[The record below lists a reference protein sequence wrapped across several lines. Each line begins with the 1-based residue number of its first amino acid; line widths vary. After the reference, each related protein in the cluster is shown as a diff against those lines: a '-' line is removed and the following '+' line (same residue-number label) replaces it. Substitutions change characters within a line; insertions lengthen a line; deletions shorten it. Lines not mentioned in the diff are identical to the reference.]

1 MGSFLSAAVSA
12 RGYNTAAIHQIQI
25 LEFMLR
31 QCPPMPV
38 GQITEPKVSDSNTQK
53 MYDAVSDG
61 LKHAPN
67 LPIYS
72 LPQDNAKTRRRERTK
87 ACNLR
92 ALAIKNNS
100 AQQLWSKRRIPGSI
114 QCDLIF
120 FVDFETGVGEPLG
133 QFAIVCQ
140 KQQTFCLRIETSD
153 NEESRKFL
161 RQEIKDGVARMEIF
175 SSRNESAGFMQHD
188 RKGWSA
194 ANKFMID
201 LDVVSRPCLR
211 TEVCT
216 DLAIDCYAARSDQL
230 IAMPT

>member
-1 MGSFLSAAVSA
+1 M
-12 RGYNTAAIHQIQI
+12 QI

-31 QCPPMPV
+31 ERPPMPA
-38 GQITEPKVSDSNTQK
+38 GQIAEPKISDSNTQK
-53 MYDAVSDG
+53 MFDAVSDG

-72 LPQDNAKTRRRERTK
+72 LPQDNAKTRRREETK
-87 ACNLR
+87 ARNLR

-100 AQQLWSKRRIPGSI
+100 AQQLWSKRRIPWSI

-120 FVDFETGVGEPLG
+120 LVDLETGVGESLG
-133 QFAIVCQ
+133 QFAIVRQ

-153 NEESRKFL
+153 IEESRKFF
-161 RQEIKDGVARMEIF
+161 RQEIKDHVARMEIF
-175 SSRNESAGFMQHD
+175 SSRNESAGLMQHD

-201 LDVVSRPCLR
+201 LDVVARPWLR
-211 TEVCT
+211 TEVCA

>member
-1 MGSFLSAAVSA
+1 
-12 RGYNTAAIHQIQI
+12 
-25 LEFMLR
+25 
-31 QCPPMPV
+31 MPA

-53 MYDAVSDG
+53 MYDAVSDS

-153 NEESRKFL
+153 NEESRKLL
-161 RQEIKDGVARMEIF
+161 RQEIKDGVARMEVF

-211 TEVCT
+211 TEACA
-216 DLAIDCYAARSDQL
+216 DLAVDCYAARSDQL

>member
-1 MGSFLSAAVSA
+1 
-12 RGYNTAAIHQIQI
+12 
-25 LEFMLR
+25 MLR
-31 QCPPMPV
+31 ERPPIPA
-38 GQITEPKVSDSNTQK
+38 GQIAEAKISDSNTQK
-53 MYDAVSDG
+53 MFDAVSDG

-72 LPQDNAKTRRRERTK
+72 LPQDNAKTRRREETK
-87 ACNLR
+87 ARNLR

-100 AQQLWSKRRIPGSI
+100 AQQLWRKRRIPWSI

-120 FVDFETGVGEPLG
+120 LVDLETGVGESLG
-133 QFAIVCQ
+133 QFAIVRQ

-153 NEESRKFL
+153 IEESRKFF
-161 RQEIKDGVARMEIF
+161 RQEIKDRVARMEIF
-175 SSRNESAGFMQHD
+175 SSRNESTGFMQQD

-194 ANKFMID
+194 TNKFMID
-201 LDVVSRPCLR
+201 LDVVARPCLR
-211 TEVCT
+211 IEVCA

>member
-1 MGSFLSAAVSA
+1 M
-12 RGYNTAAIHQIQI
+12 QI

-31 QCPPMPV
+31 ERPPMPA
-38 GQITEPKVSDSNTQK
+38 GQIAEAKISDSNTQK
-53 MYDAVSDG
+53 MFDAVSDG

-72 LPQDNAKTRRRERTK
+72 LPQDNAKTRRREETK
-87 ACNLR
+87 ARDLR

-100 AQQLWSKRRIPGSI
+100 AQQLWSKRRIPWSI

-120 FVDFETGVGEPLG
+120 LVDLETGVGESLG
-133 QFAIVCQ
+133 QFAIVRQ

-153 NEESRKFL
+153 IEESRKFF
-161 RQEIKDGVARMEIF
+161 RQEIKDRVARMEIF
-175 SSRNESAGFMQHD
+175 SSRNESTGFMQHD

-194 ANKFMID
+194 TNKFMIY
-201 LDVVSRPCLR
+201 LDVVARLGLR
-211 TEVCT
+211 TEVCA

>member
-1 MGSFLSAAVSA
+1 M
-12 RGYNTAAIHQIQI
+12 QI

-31 QCPPMPV
+31 ERPPMPA
-38 GQITEPKVSDSNTQK
+38 GQIAEPKISDSNTQK
-53 MYDAVSDG
+53 MFDAVSDG

-72 LPQDNAKTRRRERTK
+72 LPQDNAKTRRREGTK
-87 ACNLR
+87 ARNLR

-100 AQQLWSKRRIPGSI
+100 AQQLWSKRRIPRSI

-120 FVDFETGVGEPLG
+120 LVDLETGVGESLG
-133 QFAIVCQ
+133 QFAIVRQ

-153 NEESRKFL
+153 IEESRKFF
-161 RQEIKDGVARMEIF
+161 RQEIKDRVARMEIF

-201 LDVVSRPCLR
+201 LDVVARPCLR
-211 TEVCT
+211 TEVCA